1 MSPSVPSS
9 SATTRSAATTSAAAV
24 AAATLP
30 PTKTTTTTTT
40 NSTMADKE
48 NDSRNMAGE
57 DTNALIAL
65 MKSVT
70 EKRRHEECPVCF
82 EELCPHLWKREPV
95 KCALPEYRTY
105 LCLRCGKSVCGTCHI
120 SILHNDSYA
129 CPCCRETAFRFE
141 NNEAYVKAV
150 LTIAREIDRPWIEYS
165 VGAIYYLGL
174 HGVQKDIKRARHW
187 LGKAYQKGWYEAGQ
201 MIAMLHYDNDE
212 IEKSLEYL
220 DVVIAATGEGQ
231 AIFLMTRCLRRQPN
245 HCIQTEIQALHRCAK
260 RHGSRSPFSGFP

>member
-48 NDSRNMAGE
+48 NKSRNYMVDE
-57 DTNALIAL
+57 DTKALIAL

-150 LTIAREIDRPWIEYS
+150 LTIAREIDRP
-165 VGAIYYLGL
+165 
-174 HGVQKDIKRARHW
+174 
-187 LGKAYQKGWYEAGQ
+187 
-201 MIAMLHYDNDE
+201 
-212 IEKSLEYL
+212 
-220 DVVIAATGEGQ
+220 
-231 AIFLMTRCLRRQPN
+231 
-245 HCIQTEIQALHRCAK
+245 
-260 RHGSRSPFSGFP
+260 